1 MTVLIVLKECLIV
14 TRQSLYNRQT
24 FTNFLSG
31 QCARF
36 SGVALSELPP
46 PSDQCVKDLR
56 AQRIAAMRDGCR
68 AVSPG
73 LLALTVWGVVTGVA
87 MVKSGLAEHTA
98 VVMSLLVY
106 AGSAQLTSLPLIM
119 AGAPL
124 WLIFAAGTVVNLR
137 FIIFGAALHPY
148 FKNMR
153 WPKRL
158 LMGYL
163 SVDVAFVVFMPRFS
177 DAPQKG
183 TLEQHWFYLGA
194 LVSSWTVWQV
204 TSIAGIA
211 LGSFVPS
218 TWSLD
223 FAAILALIAMMMP
236 LVSNK
241 PILVAIL
248 AAGVVAWITQM
259 WPLRLGL
266 IAAVIAGSAAGMW
279 AEKVFRKGRV

>member
-1 MTVLIVLKECLIV
+1 MTVLVVLKESLIV
-14 TRQSLYNRQT
+14 SSWPLYNKHSYA
-24 FTNFLSG
+24 NFLTGSS
-31 QCARF
+31 AWP
-36 SGVALSELPP
+36 SGVVLSQLPTS
-46 PSDQCVKDLR
+46 SDPLTQDLR

-68 AVSPG
+68 AVFPG

-148 FKNMR
+148 FKNMH

-194 LVSSWTVWQV
+194 LVSSWTVWQI

-218 TWSLD
+218 DWSLD

-248 AAGVVAWITQM
+248 AAGVVAWLTQV

-279 AEKVFRKGRV
+279 AEKVFRKGHV